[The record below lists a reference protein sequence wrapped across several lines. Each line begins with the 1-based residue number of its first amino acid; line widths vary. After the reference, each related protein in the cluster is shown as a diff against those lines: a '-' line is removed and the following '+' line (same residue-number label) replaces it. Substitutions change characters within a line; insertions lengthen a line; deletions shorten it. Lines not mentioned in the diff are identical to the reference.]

1 MFDSIAFESVGEF
14 LQMGKYSF
22 HVWSVYGLFA
32 VFVFVN
38 LFKPQMQRR
47 QFIREQRQ
55 KALRDK
61 QIAQQSVEQE
71 RVDALGEGNE
81 TASP

>member
-1 MFDSIAFESVGEF
+1 MFDNIQFASVTEF
-14 LQMGKYSF
+14 LQMGKYTF

-38 LFKPQMQRR
+38 LFLPRVQRR

-55 KALRDK
+55 KSLRD
-61 QIAQQSVEQE
+61 AQLAKHTAEDEVHDS
-71 RVDALGEGNE
+71 ALGEQK
-81 TASP
+81 